1 MPDGAP
7 RVDDVSGRATLVPRC
22 PVRPGEACSL
32 CVPGATGPQDCSLV
46 ALVMSD
52 PDLRERLAQLRREAR
67 DETRPGG
74 VSPV

>member
-1 MPDGAP
+1 M
-7 RVDDVSGRATLVPRC
+7 DDVAGRATLVPRC
-22 PVRPGEACSL
+22 PVRPGESCSL

-52 PDLRERLAQLRREAR
+52 PDLRERLAELRREAR
-67 DETRPGG
+67 DDAASGD